1 MNADAIINRIL
12 ADARESAANA
22 MRDAEARVEKLRA
35 ENADALEVR
44 RVHAMEEAERQA
56 AEYSDRAMRM
66 AELEQKKELL
76 AMKREVID
84 LAFEDALRR
93 LNAMPREKAQEFFG
107 KLVAQAA
114 QGGEEIV
121 PDRNHREIF
130 DQDFVAKV
138 KKETGKEMRLS
149 KESREMGGGLVL
161 RREGMEINL
170 TSRAIVSQARQALE
184 AEAAE
189 MLFGR

>member
-114 QGGEEIV
+114 EGGEEIV

-130 DQDFVAKV
+130 DQDFVARV

>member
-130 DQDFVAKV
+130 DQDFVARV

>member
-66 AELEQKKELL
+66 AE
-76 AMKREVID
+76 
-84 LAFEDALRR
+84 
-93 LNAMPREKAQEFFG
+93 
-107 KLVAQAA
+107 
-114 QGGEEIV
+114 
-121 PDRNHREIF
+121 
-130 DQDFVAKV
+130 
-138 KKETGKEMRLS
+138 TGKEMRLS

>member
-130 DQDFVAKV
+130 DQDFVARV

-149 KESREMGGGLVL
+149 K
-161 RREGMEINL
+161 
-170 TSRAIVSQARQALE
+170 
-184 AEAAE
+184 
-189 MLFGR
+189 